1 MYSKRGS
8 VENEIICEDIRL
20 CNIRYWGP
28 RTASSTVCPQSVQES
43 HRTTRSQERSFQARG
58 SLIRS
63 IKENDSKADRRF
75 CFEIQM
81 PNRSLLLQAENAET
95 RDIWVS
101 VLNKAVG
108 YYLNQG
114 NQRKSSDGNSN
125 GNIQSP
131 TLSNK
136 VAKPKKPSLSN
147 QIVETEGNQK
157 CADCGCIETGSVTWS
172 SINIGE
178 HP

>member
-1 MYSKRGS
+1 
-8 VENEIICEDIRL
+8 
-20 CNIRYWGP
+20 
-28 RTASSTVCPQSVQES
+28 
-43 HRTTRSQERSFQARG
+43 
-58 SLIRS
+58 
-63 IKENDSKADRRF
+63 
-75 CFEIQM
+75 M

-131 TLSNK
+131 TLRRVSKLMLARRCSQPIRQRLRYWQSITERLESIRFESRVSNK
-136 VAKPKKPSLSN
+136 VSKPKKPSLSN

-172 SINIGE
+172 SINIGM
-178 HP
+178 

>member
-1 MYSKRGS
+1 MVQDFRCF
-8 VENEIICEDIRL
+8 I
-20 CNIRYWGP
+20 GP
-28 RTASSTVCPQSVQES
+28 GPGFSGP
-43 HRTTRSQERSFQARG
+43 FRG

-172 SINIGE
+172 SINIGKIY
-178 HP
+178 

>member
-1 MYSKRGS
+1 MKLFVKVRVISATRSTNIFDSFSHPSK
-8 VENEIICEDIRL
+8 DIRL
-20 CNIRYWGP
+20 CN
-28 RTASSTVCPQSVQES
+28 
-43 HRTTRSQERSFQARG
+43 
-58 SLIRS
+58 IRS

-131 TLSNK
+131 TLRRVSK
-136 VAKPKKPSLSN
+136 LALARRCSQPISES
-147 QIVETEGNQK
+147 
-157 CADCGCIETGSVTWS
+157 
-172 SINIGE
+172 NIGSQ
-178 HP
+178 